1 MVRNMFFVGLL
12 LIAQLVNAQPRIEA
26 SVVPQEVQVGKTFQV
41 IYSLEGDFQRF
52 VPPSFEG
59 LRVVAGPISSTSVQ
73 IINGRFSKKAEFKFI
88 VKALKSGE
96 FVIDGGFV
104 VAKGRRYDLPVVRVY
119 VTDGKP
125 IAQGNQDEGNQQ
137 NQVKSTGDIFIVAEV
152 DNPNPFVGQQVRVR
166 YKLYSRYPVQNLN
179 TTYVPNNSGVW
190 SYGEVINKK
199 LELKQESL
207 NGEPFYVVEIA
218 EQFIFPQKAGV
229 LWLDSFGLDIVV
241 LMPQED
247 PFFDEF
253 FRPFKED
260 PFFRNVMPS
269 FITHEPVSVHVSG
282 GRKRLEVK
290 PLPKPIP
297 EDFSGLVGRWQA
309 ELNVSPTNVPAGEP
323 ITYEL
328 TVKGK
333 GNVKALRLNK
343 PPIDSSLFDIY
354 DPEVR
359 DKTNVGKYGVS
370 GRRKIK
376 WILIPKDTG
385 TLIIPQWTFSYFNP
399 YKQTYERIT
408 INEVRIHVTGDGS
421 LPLAEEPQPDK
432 QMSTEEPTFLSK
444 DKIFFIAKLI
454 GGSLFLIA
462 LASILMVI
470 IRRLN
475 KKKEERRRIVAREIN
490 QLLEQASILLEK
502 GDYEQFLSTL
512 YDALWKFGSN
522 TVDDY
527 SNAMTS
533 QEIARILETK
543 IDKEKAI
550 QWLSLIRSIET
561 ELYSPVPTRKDKSKY
576 RDWLDRAKKIISN

>member
-1 MVRNMFFVGLL
+1 MVRTMLFAGLL
-12 LIAQLVNAQPRIEA
+12 LITQIVGAQPRIEA
-26 SVVPQEVQVGKTFQV
+26 SVVPQEVQVGETFQV
-41 IYSLEGDFQRF
+41 IYSIEGDFQRF

-88 VKALKSGE
+88 AKALKPGE

-104 VAKGRRYDLPVVRVY
+104 IAKGRRYDLPVVRVY
-119 VTDGKP
+119 VTDDRP
-125 IAQGNQDEGNQQ
+125 IAQGKQEERNQQ
-137 NQVKSTGDIFIVAEV
+137 NTIETTEDIFIVAEV

-179 TTYVPNNSGVW
+179 TTYVPNNTGFW
-190 SYGEVINKK
+190 TYGEVINKK
-199 LELKQESL
+199 LELKQEIL
-207 NGEPFYVVEIA
+207 NGEPIYVVEIA

-282 GRKRLEVK
+282 GRKRLNVK
-290 PLPKPIP
+290 PLPEPIP
-297 EDFSGLVGRWQA
+297 EDFSGLVGKWQA
-309 ELNVSPTNVPAGEP
+309 ELNVSPTEVPAGEP

-328 TVKGK
+328 MVKGR
-333 GNVKALRLNK
+333 GNVKALKLNN
-343 PPIDSSLFDIY
+343 PPIDSSLFEIY

-359 DKTNVGKYGVS
+359 DKTNIGKYGVS

-399 YKQTYERIT
+399 HKQTYERLT

-421 LPLAEEPQPDK
+421 IPLAEETQPDK
-432 QMSTEEPTFLSK
+432 QLPTEEPTFLSK

-454 GGSLFLIA
+454 GGSLLLIA
-462 LASILMVI
+462 VASILVAI
-470 IRRLN
+470 IRRR
-475 KKKEERRRIVAREIN
+475 KKKREERRRVMAREIN
-490 QLLEQASILLEK
+490 QLLEQASLLLEK

-512 YDALWKFGSN
+512 YDALWKFGTN
-522 TVDDY
+522 MVDDY
-527 SNAMTS
+527 SDAMTS
-533 QEIARILETK
+533 REIARILETN
-543 IDKEKAI
+543 IGKEKAT
-550 QWLSLIRSIET
+550 QWLSLIRNIET
-561 ELYSPVPTRKDKSKY
+561 ELYSPVAMRRNRREY
-576 RDWLDRAKKIISN
+576 RDWLKQAKDIM

>member
-1 MVRNMFFVGLL
+1 MVRTMLIVGLL
-12 LIAQLVNAQPRIEA
+12 LIAQIVGAQPRIEA
-26 SVVPQEVQVGKTFQV
+26 SVVPQEVQVGETFQV
-41 IYSLEGDFQRF
+41 IYSIEGDFQRF

-104 VAKGRRYDLPVVRVY
+104 IARGRRYDLPAVRVY

-125 IAQGNQDEGNQQ
+125 MAQGKQDEGKQQ
-137 NQVKSTGDIFIVAEV
+137 TQVESTEDIFIVAEV

-190 SYGEVINKK
+190 TYGDVIKKK
-199 LELKQESL
+199 LELEQETL
-207 NGEPFYVVEIA
+207 NGQPYYVVDLA
-218 EQFIFPQKAGV
+218 EYFIFPQKAGV

-282 GRKRLEVK
+282 GRKRLNVK
-290 PLPKPIP
+290 PLPEPIP

-309 ELNVSPTNVPAGEP
+309 ELNVSPTEVPAGEP

-328 TVKGK
+328 TVKGR

-343 PPIDSSLFDIY
+343 PPIDSSLFEVY

-359 DKTNVGKYGVS
+359 DKTNIGRYGVS

-399 YKQTYERIT
+399 HKQTYERIT
-408 INEVRIHVTGDGS
+408 INEVKIHVTGDGS
-421 LPLAEEPQPDK
+421 LPIAEESQQDSQQAIEKP
-432 QMSTEEPTFLSK
+432 SFLSK
-444 DKIFFIAKLI
+444 DKIFLIVKLI
-454 GGSLFLIA
+454 GGSLLFIA
-462 LASILMVI
+462 LASILVAI
-470 IRRLN
+470 IRKQ
-475 KKKEERRRIVAREIN
+475 KKKREERRRVVAREIS
-490 QLLEQASILLEK
+490 QLLEQANLLLQK

-512 YDALWKFGSN
+512 YDALWKFGAN

-527 SNAMTS
+527 SDAMTS

-543 IDKEKAI
+543 IGKERAT
-550 QWLSLIRSIET
+550 QWLSLIRNIET
-561 ELYSPVPTRKDKSKY
+561 ELYSPVPMRKDKTKY
-576 RDWLDRAKKIISN
+576 KDWLDQAKNIISN